1 MKRNEKPMKER
12 ILEEALQLF
21 SQNGYT
27 GTSMNDIAAK
37 LGVTKAALYKH
48 YKSKQ
53 EILDSIVEKASEYG
67 LPEEQQGEDFLSER
81 QVSYDDIKTY
91 TKEQFSYWTS
101 EEFPS
106 CFRRVLTLEQYRDPA
121 LARLY
126 QKYLAAGPL
135 DYMAAIFRELTEDDK
150 AGMQLALEFYGPI
163 YLLYSIYDGAEDK
176 APVSALLKA
185 HIDRFIAQIEASDR
199 KKPEIK
205 ETHR

>member
-106 CFRRVLTLEQYRDPA
+106 CFRRVLTLEQYRDPEMG
-121 LARLY
+121 RLY
-126 QKYLAAGPL
+126 QHYLADGPIA
-135 DYMAAIFRELTEDDK
+135 YMTQLFRQMTDSDTK
-150 AGMQLALEFYGPI
+150 ARQLALAFYGPL
-163 YLLYSIYDGAEDK
+163 YLLYSLSDGGWSREAVLAAVDG
-176 APVSALLKA
+176 
-185 HIDRFIAQIEASDR
+185 HIDRFAAELTADADR
-199 KKPEIK
+199 
-205 ETHR
+205 

>member
-67 LPEEQQGEDFLSER
+67 LPEEQQSGDFPGER

-106 CFRRVLTLEQYRDPA
+106 CFRRVLTLEQYRSA
-121 LARLY
+121 EMSQLY
-126 QKYLAAGPL
+126 LGCLSDGPVAYTA
-135 DYMAAIFRELTEDDK
+135 DIFRR
-150 AGMQLALEFYGPI
+150 GQL
-163 YLLYSIYDGAEDK
+163 
-176 APVSALLKA
+176 
-185 HIDRFIAQIEASDR
+185 R
-199 KKPEIK
+199 
-205 ETHR
+205 

>member
-81 QVSYDDIKTY
+81 QVSYDDIKTR
-91 TKEQFSYWTS
+91 S
-101 EEFPS
+101 EE
-106 CFRRVLTLEQYRDPA
+106 RRV
-121 LARLY
+121 
-126 QKYLAAGPL
+126 G
-135 DYMAAIFRELTEDDK
+135 
-150 AGMQLALEFYGPI
+150 
-163 YLLYSIYDGAEDK
+163 
-176 APVSALLKA
+176 
-185 HIDRFIAQIEASDR
+185 
-199 KKPEIK
+199 K
-205 ETHR
+205 ECRSRWSPYH

>member
-91 TKEQFSYWTS
+91 TKEQFSYWSKRRIPKLFPESADAGAVPRSADGKSLS
-101 EEFPS
+101 EIS
-106 CFRRVLTLEQYRDPA
+106 GKRASVL
-121 LARLY
+121 
-126 QKYLAAGPL
+126 
-135 DYMAAIFRELTEDDK
+135 
-150 AGMQLALEFYGPI
+150 YGA
-163 YLLYSIYDGAEDK
+163 D
-176 APVSALLKA
+176 
-185 HIDRFIAQIEASDR
+185 F
-199 KKPEIK
+199 
-205 ETHR
+205 